1 MVRLT
6 GVDLFMEGKCE
17 FLDNMLKYNPKY
29 DVKNLERAYDIAEKM
44 HSGQMRKSGEP
55 YLIHPIAVVHILA
68 ELGMDEDT
76 LIAGLLHDV
85 VEDTEY
91 TKEELIAEF
100 GKEVALL
107 VDGVTKIGS
116 LTFENKEARQA
127 ETLRKMF
134 LAMSKDIRVLIIK
147 LADRLHN

>member
-127 ETLRKMF
+127 ETLRKML
-134 LAMSKDIRVLIIK
+134 LAMSKDI
-147 LADRLHN
+147 

>member
-55 YLIHPIAVVHILA
+55 YLSHPIDCL
-68 ELGMDEDT
+68 
-76 LIAGLLHDV
+76 
-85 VEDTEY
+85 
-91 TKEELIAEF
+91 
-100 GKEVALL
+100 
-107 VDGVTKIGS
+107 
-116 LTFENKEARQA
+116 
-127 ETLRKMF
+127 
-134 LAMSKDIRVLIIK
+134 
-147 LADRLHN
+147 